1 MSLTDAAEL
10 RTLLER
16 HGFSFSRALGQNF
29 LTAAWVPERIAQ
41 SAAPDENTLVFEIG
55 PGVGC
60 LTAQLA
66 RLAGKVLSVE
76 KDEALRGVLAET
88 LAGFGNVELLFAD
101 ALRLDI
107 AALVREKQGELPRAV
122 ACANLPY
129 NVTSDAVM
137 ALLEAEC
144 FERLTLMVQREAA
157 QRFCALPGDGDY
169 NAASV
174 LVRWYAEPETLF
186 DVPPDCFTP
195 QPKVTSTVLS
205 LTPRETRAAGEYGRL
220 FPRCV
225 RAAFAQR
232 RKTLC
237 NALCAGFGLKRE
249 DAESAVSAAGLDLR
263 VRGEALGVG
272 EFARLTEAL
281 APVLNTK

>member
-1 MSLTDAAEL
+1 MLLTDADAL
-10 RTLLER
+10 RALLSR

-29 LTAAWVPERIAQ
+29 LTAAWVPERIAE
-41 SAAPDENTLVFEIG
+41 SAMLDRDTLAFEIG

-60 LTAQLA
+60 LTEQLA
-66 RLAGKVLSVE
+66 RRAGKVLSVE

-88 LAGFGNVELLFAD
+88 LAGKENVELLFAD

-107 AALVREKQGELPRAV
+107 ADLVNEKRGALPRAV

-129 NVTSDAVM
+129 NVTSDAVT

-144 FERLTLMVQREAA
+144 FERVTVMVQREAA
-157 QRFCALPGDGDY
+157 QRFCALPGERDY

-174 LVRWYAEPETLF
+174 LVRWYAEPEMLF

-195 QPKVTSTVLS
+195 RPKVTSSVLS
-205 LTPRETRAAGEYGRL
+205 LTPRKTRAAGEYGAL
-220 FPRCV
+220 FPKCV
-225 RAAFAQR
+225 RAAFALR

-249 DAESAVSAAGLDLR
+249 DAEEAVLAAGLDAR
-263 VRGEALGVG
+263 VRGEALGIA

-281 APVLNTK
+281 APLLKRE